1 MTRPPRCQFLELP
14 TELRLLI
21 YSYAIHDTDAIT
33 ISAGQLVGPYPDIT
47 HRLYGDK
54 RSPLPGLPSNHEA
67 VIRTHYDASL
77 LSIARPPTIDV
88 SRAADETAPATPAAL
103 LLLNR
108 QIHNEASAHLDL
120 HRNRNVSLYVSFPLG
135 LHVFRTVCPQLLRH
149 ARSIHICGAYAS
161 KSEPRTKPSNAYVVP
176 SATKNGFASAAAPST
191 GSIIDSSNALAALVR
206 SVLGRDPTILLRK
219 FELRIY
225 YPGGENYQ
233 SVWADDNSPIVVA
246 LRNICGGIIDIEC
259 WRGQKG
265 TGVYLTARPNRSRII
280 GTVWRRLEEGRPTR
294 PEVGSFAVD
303 EKWPH
308 WEEEYVPSKANG
320 GGIGQ

>member
-1 MTRPPRCQFLELP
+1 MTKPPRCQFLELP

-33 ISAGQLVGPYPDIT
+33 ISAAQLVGPYPDIT

-77 LSIARPPTIDV
+77 LSIAHPPTIDV
-88 SRAADETAPATPAAL
+88 SRAAYETAPATPAAL

-108 QIHNEASAHLDL
+108 QIHNEVSAHLDL
-120 HRNRNVSLYVSFPLG
+120 HCNRNASLYVSFPLG

-161 KSEPRTKPSNAYVVP
+161 KSEPWTKPGNN
-176 SATKNGFASAAAPST
+176 KHH
-191 GSIIDSSNALAALVR
+191 R
-206 SVLGRDPTILLRK
+206 RDPMILLRK

-280 GTVWRRLEEGRPTR
+280 GTVWRRLEEGRPMR

-303 EKWPH
+303 AKWPH
-308 WEEEYVPSKANG
+308 WEEGYVPSKANG

>member
-1 MTRPPRCQFLELP
+1 MTKPPRCQFLELP

-33 ISAGQLVGPYPDIT
+33 ISAAQLVGPYPDIT

-77 LSIARPPTIDV
+77 LSIAHPPTIDV
-88 SRAADETAPATPAAL
+88 SRAAYETAPATPAAL

-108 QIHNEASAHLDL
+108 QIHNEVSAHLDL
-120 HRNRNVSLYVSFPLG
+120 HCNRNASLYVSFPLG

-161 KSEPRTKPSNAYVVP
+161 KSEPWTKPGNNTVNS
-176 SATKNGFASAAAPST
+176 KHH
-191 GSIIDSSNALAALVR
+191 R
-206 SVLGRDPTILLRK
+206 RDPMILLRK

-280 GTVWRRLEEGRPTR
+280 GTVWRRLEEGRPMR

-303 EKWPH
+303 AKWPH
-308 WEEEYVPSKANG
+308 WEEGYVPSKANG